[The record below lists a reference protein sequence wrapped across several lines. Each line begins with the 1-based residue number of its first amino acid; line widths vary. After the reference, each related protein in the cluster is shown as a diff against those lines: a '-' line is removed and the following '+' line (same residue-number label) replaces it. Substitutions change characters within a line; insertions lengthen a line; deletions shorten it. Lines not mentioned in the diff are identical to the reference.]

1 MGPKNSR
8 GTSLV
13 RDGEGEKSLAAWLS
27 GWNFMN
33 GNELELNANN
43 DDDDNDGGC

>member
-1 MGPKNSR
+1 MGPKIVEEPR
-8 GTSLV
+8 LW
-13 RDGEGEKSLAAWLS
+13 GEKSLAAWLS